1 MNKFRAVLDIFRYDI
16 PFSKKLNR
24 LYIIIFIIPLFLINL
39 SLASHVAGLLEK
51 QLRYAATA
59 NYQQTLEYLKAELS
73 YYDTL
78 AFTLSRVDNLQILY
92 QNRRRLAGMSAN
104 ELSIHKRDLEAAIYT
119 AISRSSVAGFSL
131 YLDGA
136 LGILA
141 NQSTYFSF
149 DEIRDRKWFSEID
162 FYFKKHRRSFL
173 LCPPGWL
180 EQDGGKIVSFARTI
194 FSKDNYWELFGL
206 VRVDI
211 HLSVFTAILEK
222 NNSNAGS
229 ISYIVNYE
237 NEIIALSNGPA
248 AGIVPSPED
257 FLSYSPV
264 ETDAQWRPIL
274 INGQEFI
281 TRRAPVGKYRINLIT
296 LIPTSAIRRDSV
308 MLQIVVFFILAGL
321 SCAAGFFFYREFST
335 LATRIR
341 LIIRRMQAT
350 NQGNLE
356 PITEYAGQDEVGQLI
371 VNYNLMV
378 ENLRAFAEYKYQSGM
393 ELKNYELQVLQ
404 EQINPHF
411 LYNTLE
417 MINWLAK
424 NGLTEKVGAAVDAL
438 ARFYQAALGGGKNMV
453 PLRNELAHVEAYI
466 NLQNMRFE
474 DVLHYRCE
482 YPEEALACLVPRT
495 ILQPIVENAI
505 LHGILEKVSGEGSI
519 LVKVKAEGR
528 VLRICIEDDG
538 VGMDAGEVERLN
550 SGTANDGYG
559 AANVAKRLKLMY
571 GPGGGLFC
579 RSEKGRGTTVTLT
592 LPAETGDGPTVPG
605 PG

>member
-1 MNKFRAVLDIFRYDI
+1 MKKFRTILDIFRYDI
-16 PFSKKLNR
+16 PFAKKLNR

-39 SLASHVAGLLEK
+39 GLASYVAGLLEK

-78 AFTLSRVDNLQILY
+78 AFTLSRIDNLQILY
-92 QNRRRLAGMSAN
+92 QNRYKLAGMSAN

-119 AISRSSVAGFSL
+119 AISRGSIAGFSL
-131 YLDGA
+131 YLDGE

-141 NQSTYFSF
+141 NQDTYFSF
-149 DEIRDRKWFSEID
+149 DEIRNQRWFNEIGL
-162 FYFKKHRRSFL
+162 YFKKHRRSFL
-173 LCPPGWL
+173 LCPPTWI
-180 EQDGGKIVSFARTI
+180 EQDGDKIVSFARTI

-211 HLSVFTAILEK
+211 PLSVFTGILVK

-229 ISYIVNYE
+229 VSYIVNYE
-237 NEIIALSNGPA
+237 NEIVALSNGPA
-248 AGIVPSPED
+248 AGIADSLGD

-264 ETDAQWRPIL
+264 ETDALWRSVL
-274 INGQEFI
+274 IDGQEFI

-296 LIPTSAIRRDSV
+296 LIPTSAIRQDSV
-308 MLQIVVFFILAGL
+308 TLQIVVFFILLGL
-321 SCAAGFFFYREFST
+321 SYAAGFFFYREFST
-335 LATRIR
+335 LTTRIH
-341 LIIRRMQAT
+341 LIIRHMLAT

-371 VNYNLMV
+371 VNYNVMV

-424 NGLTEKVGAAVDAL
+424 NGSTEKVSAAVDAL
-438 ARFYQAALGGGKNMV
+438 AQFYQAALGGGQNMV
-453 PLRNELAHVEAYI
+453 PLRNELAHVQAYI
-466 NLQNMRFE
+466 DLQNMRFE

-482 YPEEALACLVPRT
+482 SRDEALACLVPRT

-505 LHGILEKVSGEGSI
+505 LHGILEKESGEGSI
-519 LVKVKAEGR
+519 LVKVEVEGPL
-528 VLRICIEDDG
+528 LRICIEDDG
-538 VGMDAGEVERLN
+538 VGMDGGQVERLN
-550 SGTANDGYG
+550 NGMANGGYG

-571 GPGGGLFC
+571 GPSGGLFC
-579 RSEKGRGTTVTLT
+579 RSEKGRGTRVTLT
-592 LPAETGDGPTVPG
+592 LPVQTGDSSTVPY